1 MTDVQLVLTNKVA
14 TVTVTADLG
23 VCDGD
28 QPVPVRYIVTGSSGY
43 RATLPACICEV
54 RTPCPKAPD
63 HSQDAEHRRTYC
75 HGWHLPG
82 RIERFANDVL
92 KTYVVATPK
101 VSSDGQLDLFATLE
115 PAA

>member
-1 MTDVQLVLTNKVA
+1 MLTNNLA
-14 TVTVTADLG
+14 AVTVTAELA

-43 RATLPACICEV
+43 EAILQACICEV
-54 RTPCPKAPD
+54 RTPCPRPPD
-63 HSQDAEHRRTYC
+63 HTQDAGHGRTHC

-82 RIERFANDVL
+82 RVERFAADVL

-101 VSSDGQLDLFATLE
+101 ASSDGQLDLFATLE